1 MDDHE
6 HSMQSS
12 YSVTDMEKEM
22 EDLKRFS
29 YSTKFSED
37 INSQMQIPD
46 KISMTGDEGGDV
58 DFFTHTSTSASG
70 MQVPD
75 RIMIGGQ
82 TPVGLTTPPRVIT
95 LEDHPFPTVN
105 GEVDDVISEEQEIK
119 RKPLRVSVNNDH
131 KRPSSQLADNYIADD
146 QQYLSMDAEDD
157 EIIEEPVGEDLQTLR
172 YQVAKLSRRC
182 NPGWASYLLCEHV
195 FNGQQKIM
203 VLGGGCSVATAQIA
217 AFSHLFNLIQVS
229 YSAASPQLS
238 NKSEYPLFL
247 RTQQSDLAQNIG
259 RIAILKHFGWKRVA
273 TLYQNEKFFVM
284 VIDDMIV
291 KMRENDINLLASL
304 SFNYHPSADLDILKV
319 NGDLIAKLADNDVQ
333 LVTSQSIVLAPVA
346 ALRKIKEEDARI
358 IVVHSYEDHAR
369 ALFCEAYRQGMYGA
383 TYAWLIPGWYS
394 DDWWKTEDSHINCTL
409 DEMKKVLESVI
420 ETVQDSKGPD
430 NVTNING
437 ETYAEYE
444 ERYLNILSSRPEYK
458 WVIPHMWHGLGYD
471 AVWSMALALNAS
483 IDEVALGGR
492 VWFNEHGDR
501 IGRMAIYQILGDA
514 PPVDEQRWTYE
525 VISINETLSITV
537 SILACLGI
545 VMAAVFLGINIIYRD
560 HGFIK
565 LSSPRMNNIILSGAI
580 LVYLSIMPLGMTQ
593 SPFELSE
600 YMRTISCIV
609 GKWLLSVGFTLSFG
623 SMFAKTWRVHRIFTN
638 MKPNTT
644 IAQDNTKTL
653 YQTNSCSS
661 QYVWYWL
668 GALYGLKGLLLL
680 FGCFLAHETR
690 NIQVEGLNDSRQ
702 IGVSVYNIM
711 VSCLVGVT
719 LTLALENN
727 PTLSFAFTSFPI
739 FLCTSITIVMMF
751 IPKIRVIVK
760 DPKGGDYLRKRTRE
774 GLTVSSTM
782 SDLNQQCAIAKSES
796 KTTLHTNME

>member
-1 MDDHE
+1 MVIPV
-6 HSMQSS
+6 SS
-12 YSVTDMEKEM
+12 LIEGNESIVA
-22 EDLKRFS
+22 
-29 YSTKFSED
+29 D
-37 INSQMQIPD
+37 IANYTETP
-46 KISMTGDEGGDV
+46 
-58 DFFTHTSTSASG
+58 SAKMLPIIRMSALSG
-70 MQVPD
+70 
-75 RIMIGGQ
+75 
-82 TPVGLTTPPRVIT
+82 
-95 LEDHPFPTVN
+95 
-105 GEVDDVISEEQEIK
+105 
-119 RKPLRVSVNNDH
+119 
-131 KRPSSQLADNYIADD
+131 
-146 QQYLSMDAEDD
+146 
-157 EIIEEPVGEDLQTLR
+157 
-172 YQVAKLSRRC
+172 C

-304 SFNYHPSADLDILKV
+304 SFNYHPSADLDIL
-319 NGDLIAKLADNDVQ
+319 
-333 LVTSQSIVLAPVA
+333 
-346 ALRKIKEEDARI
+346 KEEDARI

-483 IDEVALGGR
+483 IDEVALGRTNDSHGSVRSKRLDDFTYTDSVMASIFRKSFYNVSFQGTSGR

-644 IAQDNTKTL
+644 AMQDSLLVLFVCILSIFDIVLLTSWQVIDPCHVFRKELHINIAQDNTKTL